1 MPSKYS
7 IQPLDLDGLDTYPL
21 ASRQSKV
28 GREQLGKAPAPA
40 ASFSDFWNG
49 LPDILAAK
57 DLRELVQRMQD
68 ARSRERAIVW
78 GLGAHVIKVGLSPL
92 FIDLMDRGFVSGLAV
107 NGAGIIHDFE
117 LAMVAHTS
125 EEVADGLGEG
135 KFGMA
140 EETGTLLN
148 EAIKSGAVNGIGLGE
163 AVGALLDGEDPPYK
177 EISLLWNAYRLSIP
191 VTVHVAVG
199 TDIIHMHPQASG
211 EAIGQT
217 SLHDFKLFASVVRGL
232 NDGGVYLNVGSAVLL
247 PEVFLKAVSVVR
259 NLGHPLTDFSTA
271 NFDFIRHYRPHVNV
285 VQRPVTGTGRGFELV
300 GHHELMLPLLA
311 AALIS
316 SRSLSPLPHAGE
328 GAGRQAGG

>member
-21 ASRQSKV
+21 ASRASKV
-28 GREQLGKAPAPA
+28 GREQLGKAPAPGV
-40 ASFSDFWNG
+40 SFVDFWNG

-57 DLRELVQRMQD
+57 DFRELVRRMQD

-92 FIDLMDRGFVSGLAV
+92 LVQLMDGGFVSGLAL

-117 LAMVAHTS
+117 LAMVGQTS
-125 EEVADGLGEG
+125 EEVTDGLGDG

-148 EAIKSGAVNGIGLGE
+148 EAIKSGAANGIGLGE
-163 AVGALLDGEDPPYK
+163 AVGVLLAEKDPPHK

-217 SLHDFKLFASVVRGL
+217 SLYDFKLFAGVVRGL
-232 NDGGVYLNVGSAVLL
+232 NDGGVYLNVGSAVVL

-259 NLGHPLTDFSTA
+259 NLGHPLSDFSTA
-271 NFDFIRHYRPHVNV
+271 NFDFIRHYRPRVNV
-285 VQRPVTGTGRGFELV
+285 VQRPVTGTGRGFEFV

-316 SRSLSPLPHAGE
+316 S
-328 GAGRQAGG
+328 